1 MRPTEWLARCAR
13 AAARRVGGAPV
24 LTLGIVIALALAG
37 GVLALGLRPS
47 AATDTFVSSSSPTY
61 RATAQDQRHFGD
73 DAVIVLVREP
83 LTTLL
88 RPRELA
94 VLTRLEACLA
104 GQYVSESPTLHAD
117 IPAPAGSHAAYGG
130 RSSPCGQLMRH
141 RSAQVVYGPGTF
153 LNRAVAAVNSTATS
167 SIAAARRAGDQAAS
181 AAQRLALARGLS
193 HAQALADAAAAR
205 RAEEIQQLGRLE
217 QLALGSGLTGVPSI
231 GDSGFVNQVVFGSAR
246 GTGAPRFPYLF
257 PSRDSALIQ
266 IRLRASL
273 TGAEQ
278 ARAIGWI
285 RQATRMPMFA
295 SAAGGTYTVTGVAV
309 VVDDLAGHITGAIGG
324 LLVAAV
330 LIMAGALL
338 LVFRSPRRS
347 AADPAS
353 PERPGG
359 GSSGAMRLLPL
370 AVALAATG
378 ITFGLLAVLGI
389 GLTIASIAV
398 LPILIGLAV
407 DYGIQ
412 FQARAEEARAAS
424 RGAGAELS
432 AREAIAQATGRAVPT
447 IATAAL
453 ATAVGFLVLEL
464 SPVPMVRGFGLL
476 LVIGIAVALACV
488 LTAGSAALVLREGGR
503 PSRWRGGGIVGASLR
518 GAAEIVA
525 PPARGAGELLAAPAR
540 AARVAAGASVR
551 GAGELLRVPRPRS
564 RGGPT
569 LERTLAALAR
579 RPGRVLALGLVLAAG
594 GWFADG
600 HTGVQ
605 SDVTKLVPQSTPALR
620 DLRSL
625 EAVTGVSGEI
635 DVAVRGADVATPAT
649 LRWMTAYENRLL
661 TRFGYG
667 ATAGGGGSCAHA
679 TLCPA
684 LSLPD
689 LFSTGSGAAGGTLT
703 QAGIDALL
711 TAVPAYFS
719 SAVLTPDRREA
730 TLAFGIRLM
739 GLARQQRVIEQM
751 RAALHPPPGVS
762 ASLTGLP
769 VLAAQAN
776 ASLSSTGRRLLTL
789 VAALLAVALV
799 LLLVLRRPGR
809 ALAPMVPIVLATGWS
824 ALILYLIGIP
834 LNPMSATLGTLVI
847 AISTEFSV
855 LLSERFRQERAAGH
869 EPAVALAR
877 TYRSTGRAVLA
888 SGITAIV
895 GFAVLVLSDIAM
907 LRDFG
912 LVTLVDLTASL
923 AGVLLVLPAVLA
935 VGARGG
941 TAPAGARHA
950 RLAHLAGLGR
960 RRRSQRRTRVA

>member
-1 MRPTEWLARCAR
+1 MTQGLARLSG
-13 AAARRVGGAPV
+13 AAARRPL
-24 LTLGIVIALALAG
+24 LTVGIVLALAIAG
-37 GVLALGLRPS
+37 GVLALGLEPS
-47 AATDTFVSSSSPTY
+47 AATDTFVSSSSPAY
-61 RATAQDQRHFGD
+61 RATAEDQSHFGD
-73 DAVIVLVREP
+73 DAVIVLVRAP

-88 RPRELA
+88 GSRGLT

-104 GQYVSESPTLHAD
+104 GQYVTESSSLHAYT
-117 IPAPAGSHAAYGG
+117 PVRAGGHAAYGG
-130 RSSPCGQLMRH
+130 PSSPCGQLMRH

-153 LNRAVAAVNSTATS
+153 LNRAVAAVNSTSRS
-167 SIAAARRAGDQAAS
+167 SVAAARRAGDQAAS
-181 AAQRLALARGLS
+181 AADRLARARGLS
-193 HAQALADAAAAR
+193 PAQARVDATAAR
-205 RAEEIQQLGRLE
+205 QAEEIQQLGRLE
-217 QLALGSGLTGVPSI
+217 QLAASSGLTGVPTI
-231 GDSGFVNQVVFGSAR
+231 GDGAFVRRIVFGGAR
-246 GTGAPRFPYLF
+246 QTGTPRFPYLF

-266 IRLRASL
+266 VRLRSSL
-273 TGAEQ
+273 SSAQQ

-285 RQATRMPMFA
+285 RRAVRMPMFA
-295 SAAGGTYTVTGVAV
+295 SAGATYTVSGVPV
-309 VVDDLAGHITGAIGG
+309 VVNDLAGQITGAIGG
-324 LLVAAV
+324 LLIAAL
-330 LIMAGALL
+330 LIMAAALL
-338 LVFRSPRRS
+338 FVFRSPR
-347 AADPAS
+347 
-353 PERPGG
+353 
-359 GSSGAMRLLPL
+359 MRLLPL

-378 ITFGLLAVLGI
+378 ITFGLLAVLGVA
-389 GLTIASIAV
+389 LTMASIAV

-412 FQARAEEARAAS
+412 FQARAQEARAAS
-424 RGAGAELS
+424 PADGSAPAPPGAPTAPAAPGAPAAPAAPGAPAALS
-432 AREAIAQATGRAVPT
+432 AREAVAQATGRAVPA

-453 ATAVGFLVLEL
+453 ATAVGFLVLLL

-476 LVIGIAVALACV
+476 LVVGVAVALACA
-488 LTAGSAALVLREGGR
+488 LTAGSAALVLREGSNPFGSRGHSLGSLGHRWRARPAGR
-503 PSRWRGGGIVGASLR
+503 RGGGIVAASLR
-518 GAAEIVA
+518 GAGEIVG
-525 PPARGAGELLAAPAR
+525 PPLRGAGDLIAAPAR
-540 AARVAAGASVR
+540 AAGRALDG
-551 GAGELLRVPRPRS
+551 
-564 RGGPT
+564 RGGPA
-569 LERTLAALAR
+569 LERALAALSR

-594 GWFADG
+594 GWVADG

-605 SDVTKLVPQSTPALR
+605 SDVTKLVPQSMPAMR

-649 LRWMTAYENRLL
+649 VRWMTGYENRLL
-661 TRFGYG
+661 ARYGYG
-667 ATAGGGGSCAHA
+667 ASAGGAGSCAHA

-689 LFSTGSGAAGGTLT
+689 LFSTGSGSAMGSLT
-703 QAGIDALL
+703 QSRIDGLL
-711 TAVPAYFS
+711 RVVPPYFS
-719 SAVLTPDRREA
+719 SAVLTPDHREA
-730 TLAFGIRLM
+730 TLAFGVRLM

-762 ASLTGLP
+762 AALTGLP

-789 VAALLAVALV
+789 VAGLLAVTLV

-824 ALILYLIGIP
+824 ALVLFLIGIP
-834 LNPMSATLGTLVI
+834 LNPMSASLGTLVI

-869 EPAVALAR
+869 DPAAALAR

-895 GFAVLVLSDIAM
+895 GFGVLVFSDITM

-912 LVTLVDLTASL
+912 LVTLVDLTVSL

-935 VGARGG
+935 AGARGG
-941 TAPAGARHA
+941 TVPAGATLR
-950 RLAHLAGLGR
+950 RGLAGRLRPG
-960 RRRSQRRTRVA
+960 RRTRVA